1 MLKTLLIIKTS
12 SLGDV
17 IHTLPA
23 LTDALRYYP
32 HLQCDWVVEET
43 FAEIPAW
50 HPAVK
55 RVIPVALRRWRKQPW
70 QTWYSGR
77 WREFIDTLTAQ
88 QYNIIIDAQGL
99 IKSAWL
105 TYRARGV
112 RCGLDRHS
120 AREPL
125 AALAYQQRYAI
136 DKNQHAVTRVRQLFA
151 AALDYPVPTSAPDYG
166 IIRHFQSQ
174 PQSVTRKVSHQ
185 KNRPSPS
192 LTSEKILP
200 IKTAPDLNPT
210 FSAPPIII
218 FLHSTTWLTKHW
230 PENYWVA
237 LAQRVTAAG
246 FAVRLPWGNEPEY
259 QRAQRIA
266 AHHSNISL
274 IPKSD
279 LSGIAIELAQAS
291 AVVGVDTGLAHLAA
305 ALSVPSITLYGATQP
320 ARTGTYGQQQ
330 QHLSADFRCAP
341 CLNKKCTYRQPS
353 TVYPAC
359 YQQLSVEKVWSALLE
374 LLESRK

>member
-1 MLKTLLIIKTS
+1 MLRTLLIIKTS

-32 HLQCDWVVEET
+32 HLQCDWVVEEA

-50 HPAVK
+50 HSAVR

-70 QTWYSGR
+70 QTWYSGK

-88 QYNIIIDAQGL
+88 PYDIVIDAQGL

-151 AALDYPVPTSAPDYG
+151 AALDYPVPTGAPDYG
-166 IIRHFQSQ
+166 IIHHFRCQQRCQNSSE
-174 PQSVTRKVSHQ
+174 SVTRKVSHH
-185 KNRPSPS
+185 RPSPR
-192 LTSEKILP
+192 LTG
-200 IKTAPDLNPT
+200 DHLNPI
-210 FSAPPIII
+210 FSDPPIII
-218 FLHSTTWLTKHW
+218 FLHGTTWVTKHW

-246 FAVRLPWGNEPEY
+246 FAVRLPWGNDQEY

-279 LSGIAIELAQAS
+279 LSGIAIELAQAA

-305 ALSVPSITLYGATQP
+305 ALAVPSITLYGATQP
-320 ARTGTYGQQQ
+320 ARTGTYGEQQ
-330 QHLSADFRCAP
+330 QHLLADFRCAP
-341 CLNKKCTYRQPS
+341 CLSKKCTYHGPS
-353 TVYPAC
+353 TDYPAC
-359 YQQLSVEKVWSALLE
+359 YQQLSVDKVWGALQE
-374 LLESRK
+374 LLMVPEDI

>member
-1 MLKTLLIIKTS
+1 MYILIVKTS

-23 LTDALRYYP
+23 LTDALKHYP
-32 HLQCDWVVEET
+32 DLQCDWVVEEA

-70 QTWYSGR
+70 QTWRSGR
-77 WREFIDTLTAQ
+77 WRKFIQTLTCER
-88 QYNIIIDAQGL
+88 YDRVIDAQGL
-99 IKSAWL
+99 IKSAFL
-105 TYRARGV
+105 TLKARGP

-151 AALDYPVPTSAPDYG
+151 AVLDYPLPDSPPDYG
-166 IIRHFQSQ
+166 IVSHFQCQ
-174 PQSVTRKVSHQ
+174 QTRQ
-185 KNRPSPS
+185 KIFYSSKPEIYPKSGPAPRNARPTIISKS
-192 LTSEKILP
+192 GH
-200 IKTAPDLNPT
+200 APRNARPT
-210 FSAPPIII
+210 II
-218 FLHSTTWLTKHW
+218 FLHGTTWVTKHW
-230 PENYWVA
+230 PNSYWLA

-246 FAVRLPWGNEPEY
+246 LAVRLPWGNAQEY
-259 QRAQRIA
+259 ARAQQIA
-266 AHHSNISL
+266 AAHPNISL
-274 IPKSD
+274 IPKSN
-279 LSGIAIELAQAS
+279 LHGIATELAQAQ

-305 ALSVPSITLYGATQP
+305 ALAVPSITLYGATQP

-330 QHLSADFRCAP
+330 QHLQANFPCAP
-341 CLNKKCTYRQPS
+341 CLRKKCAYRGLS
-353 TVYPAC
+353 TVSPAC
-359 YQQLSVEKVWSALLE
+359 YEDLSVDKVWGALQALVY
-374 LLESRK
+374 

>member
-1 MLKTLLIIKTS
+1 MQILIVKTS

-23 LTDALRYYP
+23 LTDALKRYP
-32 HLQCDWVVEET
+32 DLQCDWVVEEG

-70 QTWYSGR
+70 QTWRSGR
-77 WREFIDTLTAQ
+77 WRKFLQTLTCE
-88 QYNIIIDAQGL
+88 QYDSVIDAQGL
-99 IKSAWL
+99 IKSAFL
-105 TYRARGV
+105 TLKARGP

-151 AALDYPVPTSAPDYG
+151 AVLDYPLPDSPPDYG
-166 IIRHFQSQ
+166 IVSHFQYQ
-174 PQSVTRKVSHQ
+174 QSRQNYSSKTEISP
-185 KNRPSPS
+185 KNGPGQRNARP
-192 LTSEKILP
+192 T
-200 IKTAPDLNPT
+200 
-210 FSAPPIII
+210 II
-218 FLHSTTWLTKHW
+218 FLHGTTWVTKHW
-230 PENYWVA
+230 PNNYWLA

-246 FAVRLPWGNEPEY
+246 LAVRLPWGNVQEY
-259 QRAQRIA
+259 ARAQQIA
-266 AHHSNISL
+266 ADHPNISL
-274 IPKSD
+274 IPKSN
-279 LSGIAIELAQAS
+279 LHGIATELAQAQ

-305 ALSVPSITLYGATQP
+305 ALAVPSITLYGATQP

-330 QHLSADFRCAP
+330 LHLQANFPCAP
-341 CLNKKCTYRQPS
+341 CLSKKCACRGLS
-353 TVYPAC
+353 TVSPAC
-359 YQQLSVEKVWSALLE
+359 YEDLSVDRVWGALQALVYIM
-374 LLESRK
+374 KNGK